1 MEEKAKLNLLE
12 KYNLTD
18 SEEKALVIDAVSAIN
33 RGENKFKVLHGLAF
47 ALTALRMNQE
57 LSDGA
62 KDLLNYL
69 NKPDI
74 NAELEK
80 MDVVFVAE

>member
-12 KYNLTD
+12 KYNLT
-18 SEEKALVIDAVSAIN
+18 DAVSAIN